1 MMRCKLPISAGIN
14 HITCHNGGSRESPAT
29 GSAGTDLQ
37 IPPVSQD
44 LTSLRPLP
52 LGIGLGREHKTP
64 THPFP
69 LHLCCPSPHRHSA
82 GEALHLLGESGVR
95 VVTFALSV
103 FLSSLSL
110 SLSLL
115 SLSLSLARALS
126 LLCCAGCTNA
136 SQLSFDLHRMEQRGK
151 EECGSYI
158 LCLGM
163 PSLCWTP
170 RLRRILLLLLHF
182 PLPSPLVTHME
193 EKEEEKEAAVSEE
206 VMVVE
211 ALAAGWRTKK
221 QHWAGGCGWTASV
234 RCCWRR
240 GGLVR
245 GSRLG
250 GLAFSPGL
258 PSPVLQEEGV
268 ERRACDA

>member
-64 THPFP
+64 THPCP
-69 LHLCCPSPHRHSA
+69 LHLCCPTPHRHSA

-110 SLSLL
+110 SLSSL
-115 SLSLSLARALS
+115 SLSLSRARS
-126 LLCCAGCTNA
+126 LFCAVQDAQTRHNFHSTSTEWSKGERKSAAATSCAWVCRAYAGHHA
-136 SQLSFDLHRMEQRGK
+136 SAASFF
-151 EECGSYI
+151 CYFTS
-158 LCLGM
+158 
-163 PSLCWTP
+163 
-170 RLRRILLLLLHF
+170 HF
-182 PLPSPLVTHME
+182 PPL
-193 EKEEEKEAAVSEE
+193 
-206 VMVVE
+206 
-211 ALAAGWRTKK
+211 L
-221 QHWAGGCGWTASV
+221 
-234 RCCWRR
+234 
-240 GGLVR
+240 
-245 GSRLG
+245 
-250 GLAFSPGL
+250 
-258 PSPVLQEEGV
+258 
-268 ERRACDA
+268 